1 MRYKLIE
8 LREKSGLTQEEIAA
22 MVGISR
28 SFYGLIE
35 TGLRNP
41 TYGLAKK
48 IAQVFNIDVE
58 SLFLDLDSFRMKLN
72 ASSHTPTGTEGH

>member
-1 MRYKLIE
+1 MRTKLVE
-8 LREKSGLTQEEIAA
+8 LREKKGLTQEEVAA
-22 MVGISR
+22 IVGISR

-48 IAQVFNIDVE
+48 IAQIFNVDAE
-58 SLFLDLDSFRMKLN
+58 SLFLDLDSFRMKLDIN
-72 ASSHTPTGTEGH
+72 NILTGTEDR

>member
-1 MRYKLIE
+1 MRTKLIE
-8 LREKSGLTQEEIAA
+8 LREKRGLTQEEVAT

-48 IAQVFNIDVE
+48 IARIFNVDAE
-58 SLFLDLDSFRMKLN
+58 SLFLDLDSFRMKLDN
-72 ASSHTPTGTEGH
+72 NILTGTEGSR